1 MQSSVI
7 KKFLEEELGLVAIQG
22 GFLIKGIRIPIP
34 TFYISKLPITK
45 ELWRAI
51 MNDDKKR
58 YRVEWHEYVQF
69 ARKLTYLTRL
79 NFFIPS
85 DDYLDYAYEKD
96 KNLKDSIF
104 KTWDFLPIG
113 LWNLN
118 TCFPYPVDKHIGAN
132 LTCSMGNGHD
142 EIRFTIAT
150 KDDFNHNSYSVED
163 EKKVQE
169 VLDRLNDIRN
179 SKETEESRKAVL
191 TIDNNT
197 SVSFETEDDNW
208 IATLEYD
215 NCYFNANKYL
225 EAQDRW
231 DTYQKALKEVKEG
244 KKRGHWIWFIFPQ
257 MFGLGKSELAR
268 YYGIYGRD
276 EAKEYIKH
284 PILRERLVEITEA
297 VYNNENT
304 VYEIF
309 GNDAI
314 KVRSCMLLFASV
326 SDIPIFKKMVNKYS
340 WK

>member
-1 MQSSVI
+1 MQNSVI
-7 KKFLEEELGLVAIQG
+7 KKFLEEELGMIEIQG

-45 ELWRAI
+45 ELWRAV

-58 YRVEWHEYVQF
+58 DRVEWYEYVQF

-85 DDYLDYAYEKD
+85 DDYLDYAYEKNKD
-96 KNLKDSIF
+96 LKDSIF
-104 KTWDFLPIG
+104 KTWEFLPIG
-113 LWNLN
+113 LWNL
-118 TCFPYPVDKHIGAN
+118 TTYFPYPVDKHIGAN

-142 EIRFTIAT
+142 EIRFIIAT
-150 KDDFNHNSYSVED
+150 KDNPNNYSYSKED
-163 EKKVQE
+163 EEKIQNI
-169 VLDRLNDIRN
+169 LNRLSEIRN
-179 SKETEESRKAVL
+179 LQNSNTEKEIVLQKDTDSTIAFPNDAWEVTWEED
-191 TIDNNT
+191 T
-197 SVSFETEDDNW
+197 
-208 IATLEYD
+208 
-215 NCYFNANKYL
+215 CYFNADKYL

-231 DTYQKALKEVKEG
+231 DTYQKALREVKEG
-244 KKRGHWIWFIFPQ
+244 RKRGHWIWFIFPQ
-257 MFGLGKSELAR
+257 MFGLGTSELAR

-326 SDIPIFKKMVNKYS
+326 CDIPIFKQMIYKYG